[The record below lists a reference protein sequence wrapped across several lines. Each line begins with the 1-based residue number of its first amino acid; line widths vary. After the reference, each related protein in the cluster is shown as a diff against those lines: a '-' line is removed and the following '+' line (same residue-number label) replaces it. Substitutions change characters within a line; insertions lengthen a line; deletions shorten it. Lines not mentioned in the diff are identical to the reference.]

1 MQELPLVQK
10 LEFLIQSLI
19 LVLPHF
25 VALELPLFLVVLIDL
40 VLILP
45 LMLFQVLLR

>member
-25 VALELPLFLVVLIDL
+25 VTLELPLFLVVLMDL

-45 LMLFQVLLR
+45 PMLIQVLLR